1 MRPEHFFESA
11 WTLQRPTFALKPF
24 IINKANRRGLVP
36 EFLYFAPGESWI
48 NYFPGFPWCRF
59 RFDLFRRLRLCKAL
73 LSSRCAQRQQ
83 FGFPQRVVGGGWCV
97 QLLPS
102 PERCCCDLKLCPLSH
117 VFFWQLGDR
126 GNKIKLCFGKH
137 NDASHYDMV
146 FRLCSPCMHTQN
158 WWRLLC
164 SRTDPE
170 RCNWRRIWCKNQ
182 DLTSI
187 HGLPEISKK
196 WSAIPYTNRNGFSC
210 IFCYFGIGAWFI
222 STVWR
227 QSSFQMPR
235 RHTAQPHSRTEKQG
249 TELRRPEEQH
259 GLGNNGEIK
268 CFFSANM
275 LSARCCWWIHFR
287 KLLIC
292 FS

>member
-1 MRPEHFFESA
+1 MPHIMTWCSD
-11 WTLQRPTFALKPF
+11 FARHACIPKIDGVCF
-24 IINKANRRGLVP
+24 VP
-36 EFLYFAPGESWI
+36 ERIQNGAIGGASGVRTKIWLAFMD
-48 NYFPGFPWCRF
+48 C
-59 RFDLFRRLRLCKAL
+59 
-73 LSSRCAQRQQ
+73 
-83 FGFPQRVVGGGWCV
+83 PQ
-97 QLLPS
+97 
-102 PERCCCDLKLCPLSH
+102 
-117 VFFWQLGDR
+117 
-126 GNKIKLCFGKH
+126 
-137 NDASHYDMV
+137 
-146 FRLCSPCMHTQN
+146 
-158 WWRLLC
+158 
-164 SRTDPE
+164 
-170 RCNWRRIWCKNQ
+170 
-182 DLTSI
+182 
-187 HGLPEISKK
+187 ISKQ

-222 STVWR
+222 LTVWR

-249 TELRRPEEQH
+249 TELHRPEEQH

>member
-59 RFDLFRRLRLCKAL
+59 RFDLFRRLWLCKAL
-73 LSSRCAQRQQ
+73 LLARCAQRQQ

-126 GNKIKLCFGKH
+126 GNKIKLCFGKR
-137 NDASHYDMV
+137 NDASHYDVV

-187 HGLPEISKK
+187 HGLP
-196 WSAIPYTNRNGFSC
+196 ANQQ
-210 IFCYFGIGAWFI
+210 AM
-222 STVWR
+222 V
-227 QSSFQMPR
+227 
-235 RHTAQPHSRTEKQG
+235 RHTVYEPQRVFLHILLFRNWGMVYFNRVAAIIFPNAPKTHCPTALPDGKTGHGTAPTWRTTRFGK
-249 TELRRPEEQH
+249 
-259 GLGNNGEIK
+259 
-268 CFFSANM
+268 
-275 LSARCCWWIHFR
+275 
-287 KLLIC
+287 
-292 FS
+292 